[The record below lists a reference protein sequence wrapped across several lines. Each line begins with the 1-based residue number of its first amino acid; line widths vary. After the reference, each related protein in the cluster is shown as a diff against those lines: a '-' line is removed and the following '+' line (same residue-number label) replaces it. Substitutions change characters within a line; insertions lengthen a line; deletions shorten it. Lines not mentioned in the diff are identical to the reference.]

1 MEISEKQLAQIT
13 EALTKAFDPIMEA
26 KLKEVVGAHM
36 AEESRKIVETLR
48 VEKAIN
54 GVDRTGLTDEAKK
67 DFAKMVKEIASG
79 SYRAKA
85 NEALIEEQ
93 DNRGGYLV
101 ATEVANA
108 IVRIAA
114 SVGVVM
120 SQAQRWPMKTDQLGI
135 PAYTGS
141 FLEGEYLGVDAA
153 GSVTALT
160 FDQAELI
167 VKKWQLAF
175 VVGNDLLSD
184 SPVELANWLLALGG
198 EALANM
204 IDKQAFT
211 GTGAPFVGLTQDS
224 GVTVWNL
231 GGSTTSGST
240 TFASFTLDDASDMI
254 GQVEESVLDGAGF
267 YFSRTVWAKIRIKKD
282 TAGNY
287 VLPQAGAPSSA
298 LLQHYTGLIGGARPV
313 GEILGYPVFTVRH
326 LPANSATAVSTK
338 FGVFG
343 NMKAMA
349 YGDRGDIRVAQH
361 ASGSFGGKEIALA
374 DQTGLVYKHRHALV
388 NSLPAAFVVAKTAA
402 S

>member
-1 MEISEKQLAQIT
+1 MTPEQLAAF
-13 EALTKAFDPIMEA
+13 EASMTKAFDATIET
-26 KLKEVVGAHM
+26 KLKDIVGSHM
-36 AEESRKIVETLR
+36 AEESRKIVEVLR
-48 VEKAIN
+48 SEKALK
-54 GVDRTGLTDEAKK
+54 GVDRTGLDDNAKK
-67 DFAKMVKEIASG
+67 DFAKMVKEIATG
-79 SYRAKA
+79 NFRAKA

-101 ATEVANA
+101 PKEVANA

-120 SQAQRWPMKTDQLGI
+120 SQAMKWPMASDQLGI

-153 GSVTALT
+153 GNVTALT
-160 FDQAELI
+160 FDQADLI
-167 VKKWQLAF
+167 IKKWQLAF

-211 GTGAPFVGLTQDS
+211 GTSNPFVGILQDT
-224 GVTVWNL
+224 GVTTYNL
-231 GGSTTSGST
+231 GDSTTSGQT
-240 TFASFTLDDASDMI
+240 TFASFKLEDASNMI
-254 GQVEESVLDGAGF
+254 GTVEESVLEGSAF
-267 YFSRTVWAKIRIKKD
+267 YFSRTVWAKVRVARESA
-282 TAGNY
+282 TGAY
-287 VLPQAGAPSSA
+287 LLPQVGAPTTVLMDNYA
-298 LLQHYTGLIGGARPV
+298 GMIGGARPV
-313 GEILGYPVFTVRH
+313 GEILGYPVFNVRH

-338 FGVFG
+338 FCAFG

-349 YGDRGDIRVAQH
+349 YGDKGDIRVAQH

-388 NSLPAAFVVAKTAA
+388 LTLPTAFVVGKTAA